1 MFATLARTF
10 MTATR
15 SDTPVVARH
24 RTAQT
29 RAPRAPQPD
38 RITRRIPFSGGWWA

>member
-15 SDTPVVARH
+15 SDAPVVTRRH
-24 RTAQT
+24 TAQAC
-29 RAPRAPQPD
+29 APRSIQSD
-38 RITRRIPFSGGWWA
+38 RITRRIPFSRGWWA